1 MIKALLGGLL
11 FVTGCQQTNQQAIDA
26 AKPAWAKVR
35 AELPG
40 LAKLI
45 GAPMEGRLEGMSWV
59 ELSPEKTNVSFL
71 TLEQLGDPDA
81 KASEDGLDLYQG
93 GNFHACLR
101 WTGPRCPMGATNLKE
116 RSGDKLRDE
125 CAAALNTQYLV
136 VLETTASTP
145 PVMTGEGT
153 FAGGQA
159 TVRVSVIDRLVAR
172 VLATFIV
179 EGVPGQVVRYTVRPD
194 EEKAARLATAVHS
207 TMWSNARQQIFDKLR
222 ALGATLTPR

>member
-1 MIKALLGGLL
+1 MIRALFAGLL
-11 FVTGCQQTNQQAIDA
+11 LTGCQQTNQQAIDA

-45 GAPMEGRLEGMSWV
+45 GAPVESRLEGMSWV
-59 ELSPEKTNVSFL
+59 EASPDKTNVSFL

-81 KASEDGLDLYQG
+81 RAKDDELDLYQG
-93 GNFHACLR
+93 GNFHTCLR

-116 RSGDKLRDE
+116 RSGNTLRDE
-125 CAAALNTQYLV
+125 CAEALKTRYLV
-136 VLETTASTP
+136 VMETTASVP
-145 PVMTGEGT
+145 PVLTGEGT

-159 TVRVSVIDRLVAR
+159 TVRVSVIDRLAPK
-172 VLATFIV
+172 VLASFIV
-179 EGVPGQVVRYTVRPD
+179 EGVPGQVVRYSVRPD
-194 EEKAARLATAVHS
+194 EEKTARLAVAVHS